1 MENIL
6 LIGALITAAAW
17 GVFLIPNISGGRR
30 NAPLSST
37 EQFDRWTHVMAD
49 VQSRSYSAT
58 QASARN
64 VVRRRRRRTLGALTL
79 LAIGTLAA
87 ALVFS
92 SIGWLIGHLALDAV
106 IAWYVGM
113 LMQVKQREAERV
125 AQGHIQSL
133 ATTADEPPVRIVAGA
148 E

>member
-17 GVFLIPNISGGRR
+17 GVYLIPNITGGRR
-30 NAPLSST
+30 KTPLSST

-49 VQSRSYSAT
+49 VQSRSYEAT
-58 QASARN
+58 KSSSRN
-64 VVRRRRRRTLGALTL
+64 IIRRRRRRTLGVLITLAL
-79 LAIGTLAA
+79 ASLAA
-87 ALVFS
+87 ALLLS
-92 SIGWLIGHLALDAV
+92 SVGWLIGHLALDAV

-125 AQGHIQSL
+125 AQGHIESL
-133 ATTADEPPVRIVAGA
+133 AATADEPPVKIVAGA

>member
-1 MENIL
+1 MPNIL

-17 GVFLIPNISGGRR
+17 GVYLIPNLTSGRR
-30 NAPLSST
+30 GAPLNST

-49 VQSRSYSAT
+49 VQSRSYSAA

-64 VVRRRRRRTLGALTL
+64 IVRRRRRRTLGSLVLVAF
-79 LAIGTLAA
+79 AAMVA
-87 ALVFS
+87 ALALS
-92 SIGWLIGHLALDAV
+92 SVGWLIAHLALDAV

-125 AQGHIQSL
+125 ANHHLETIAS
-133 ATTADEPPVRIVAGA
+133 TADGPPVRIVAGH
-148 E
+148 

>member
-1 MENIL
+1 MPNIL

-17 GVFLIPNISGGRR
+17 GVYLIPTLTSGRKS
-30 NAPLSST
+30 APLNST

-49 VQSRSYSAT
+49 VQSRSYSVE

-64 VVRRRRRRTLGALTL
+64 VIRRRRRRTLGTLILIAALAL
-79 LAIGTLAA
+79 LA
-87 ALVFS
+87 ALVLS
-92 SIGWLIGHLALDAV
+92 SVGWLITHLALDAV

-113 LMQVKQREAERV
+113 LMQVKLREAERV
-125 AQGHIQSL
+125 AHEHLESIAAAPDG
-133 ATTADEPPVRIVAGA
+133 PPVRIVAGA

>member
-17 GVFLIPNISGGRR
+17 GVYLIPNISGGWRKPPLHR
-30 NAPLSST
+30 PNSSMVDPCHGGRSEPQLFGDAGVAPP
-37 EQFDRWTHVMAD
+37 
-49 VQSRSYSAT
+49 
-58 QASARN
+58 

-79 LAIGTLAA
+79 LAIGTLAG
-87 ALVFS
+87 ALAFS